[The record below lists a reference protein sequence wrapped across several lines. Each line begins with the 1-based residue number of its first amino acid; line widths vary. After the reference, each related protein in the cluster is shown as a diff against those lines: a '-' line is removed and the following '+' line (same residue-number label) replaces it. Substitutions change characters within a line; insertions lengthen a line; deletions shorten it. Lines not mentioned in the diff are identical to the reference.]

1 MHVKTI
7 QLATP
12 SRPEVS
18 HSTIEHQLEWLME
31 EYGDMVM
38 RLAYTYVKQTQLA
51 EDISQE
57 VFISCYK
64 ELHRFQHRSS
74 YKTWIYRITV
84 NKCKDYLRSW
94 SVRNIAYKDLLSS
107 MFTKIG
113 TKSTE
118 SEAVETEEREEIFQ
132 RVLLLPVKLREIIIL
147 FYYEGLK
154 IEEISELLSINANT
168 VKTRLHRARAAL
180 KSSIKEE
187 KER

>member
-7 QLATP
+7 QIAAPT
-12 SRPEVS
+12 RPEVS
-18 HSTIEHQLEWLME
+18 HSTKEHQLEWLME

-94 SVRNIAYKDLLSS
+94 SVRNISYKDLIGSIL
-107 MFTKIG
+107 TIG

-118 SEAVETEEREEIFQ
+118 SEVLEFEEKEDIFQ

-147 FYYEGLK
+147 FYYEELS
-154 IEEISELLSINANT
+154 IDEISELLSINTNT
-168 VKTRLHRARAAL
+168 VKTRLHRARASL
-180 KSSIKEE
+180 KSSIREE
-187 KER
+187 NER

>member
-7 QLATP
+7 QLTTS

-18 HSTIEHQLEWLME
+18 HSSNEHQLEWLME

-94 SVRNIAYKDLLSS
+94 SVRNISYKDLISTML
-107 MFTKIG
+107 TIG
-113 TKSTE
+113 TRSIE
-118 SEAVETEEREEIFQ
+118 SEVLDFEEKEEIFQ
-132 RVLLLPVKLREIIIL
+132 RVLDLPVKLREIIIL
-147 FYYEGLK
+147 FYYEELN
-154 IEEISELLSINANT
+154 IEEISTLLSINANT
-168 VKTRLHRARAAL
+168 VKTRLHRARTTL
-180 KSSIKEE
+180 KGSIREE
-187 KER
+187 NER